1 MAANF
6 RIGTGVSDAFSD
18 WVGRTTLKV
27 GTFFDITHRYRL
39 DAKNFAMRR
48 NEIDFTMGSRSN
60 YVVFGYSQL
69 NRNIQLE
76 DLEDRSELRVGA
88 RVAFAQF
95 WSAFGSAI
103 VDVTPSEHRA
113 RSAVRRLAA
122 DPPPRRHRI

>member
-1 MAANF
+1 
-6 RIGTGVSDAFSD
+6 
-18 WVGRTTLKV
+18 
-27 GTFFDITHRYRL
+27 
-39 DAKNFAMRR
+39 MRR

-103 VDVTPSEHRA
+103 VDVTPNGTGPDPLSDGWRPIRHRA
-113 RSAVRRLAA
+113 GIEYEDECFRIGVAWRKDYVSDRDFRAGNTYMLTLAFKSLS
-122 DPPPRRHRI
+122 R